1 MNDLYSNLIAYGIC
15 SATKL
20 RIPHPDKFVSWTEE
34 NFTYVKYNPRKD
46 INRFGLSITSL
57 DGSLS
62 GIPDLDSL
70 PEYNKENNLQLH
82 ETDFNVST
90 PVYEYAGLKK
100 ILDPIK
106 DHICRSHILK
116 IGPGGYF
123 PPHRDYR
130 RNVFSAFRLL
140 IPLQNMNPPSSVF
153 IIEDKIQHWEEGTMY
168 FVDTA
173 KLHYLFNA
181 GFSPSYMVV
190 INAVLNSDTV
200 NYVTT
205 NLKYM

>member
-1 MNDLYSNLIAYGIC
+1 MNDLYNNLTAYGTC

-20 RIPHPDKFVSWTEE
+20 RIPNPDKFVSWTEE

-57 DGSLS
+57 DGGLS

-70 PEYNKENNLQLH
+70 PEYNKEHNTQIH
-82 ETDFNVST
+82 ETHFNVPT
-90 PVYEYAGLKK
+90 PVYEYSGLKK
-100 ILDPIK
+100 ILEPIK

-116 IGPGGYF
+116 ISPGGYF

-130 RNVFSAFRLL
+130 RNVFSTFRLL

-173 KLHYLFNA
+173 KMHYLFNA

-190 INAVLNSDTV
+190 VNAVINSDTV